1 MIAVLTGDIVNSR
14 EKETSKWM
22 PVLQA
27 ELNRIG
33 KNPVDW
39 EIYRG
44 DSFQLKTDVNLALSI
59 LIHLKA
65 AIKQFKKLDVRIA
78 IGIGE
83 EGYVAEKVTESNGMA
98 YVYSG
103 KCFDG
108 LKKQTMAIQSPWK
121 DFDEILNLLLEV
133 LGLTINNWTPNYA
146 NLVKASLEN
155 PNKTQAEIALKLNK
169 KQGNLS
175 TALKRAGFDEIEK
188 ILKFYTKKI
197 EKLC

>member
-1 MIAVLTGDIVNSR
+1 MLAVLTADIINSR
-14 EKETSKWM
+14 GEDASKWM
-22 PVLQA
+22 PVLQE

-33 KNPVDW
+33 KSPVDW

-44 DSFQLKTDVNLALSI
+44 DSFQLKTDVKQALSV

-65 AIKQFKKLDVRIA
+65 VIKQFKKLDVRVA

-83 EGYVAEKVTESNGMA
+83 ESYVAEKVTESNGTA

-121 DFDEILNLLLEV
+121 DFDETLNLLLEV

-155 PNKTQAEIALKLNK
+155 PNKTQAEIAQKLNK

-175 TALKRAGFDEIEK
+175 AALKRAGFDEIEK

-197 EKLC
+197 KNLC